1 MRIKL
6 RESQYNRLLK
16 ENDKDFLD
24 GTVNFKEIGNKV
36 DKFIIRC
43 YNFIKKR
50 YPNFKQL
57 RDVPM
62 FSKKI
67 SQDLVIPNA
76 VALVICYNYY
86 LINSK
91 INPEKYEGDFTEFL
105 GEPLEFYGEFE
116 LHEDIPLRG
125 FLSGYQMGTYTGYAT
140 NQEEFLTQLENGDY
154 YDYDVDDAQYVE
166 YDGGDIQWEI
176 DEGYIDDYISD
187 RIYDND
193 WEDIVDNVNLVNN

>member
-6 RESQYNRLLK
+6 QESQYRRLLK

-36 DKFIIRC
+36 DKFIIKC
-43 YNFIKKR
+43 YNFIRKQ

-57 RDVPM
+57 RDIPM

-86 LINSK
+86 LMNSK
-91 INPEKYEGDFTEFL
+91 INPEKYEGDFSEFL

-116 LHEDIPLRG
+116 LSEEIPMRG
-125 FLSGYQMGTYTGYAT
+125 YLNGYQMGKYTGYAT
-140 NQEEFLTQLENGDY
+140 NQEEFLDQLEDGEY
-154 YDYDVDDAQYVE
+154 YDYVTTDNYVE
-166 YDGGDIQWEI
+166 YDGVDIDWEI
-176 DEGYIDDYISD
+176 DEGYVDDF
-187 RIYDND
+187 IYDRVSGYRD
-193 WEDIVDNVNLVNN
+193 DMEDNVDLVNN